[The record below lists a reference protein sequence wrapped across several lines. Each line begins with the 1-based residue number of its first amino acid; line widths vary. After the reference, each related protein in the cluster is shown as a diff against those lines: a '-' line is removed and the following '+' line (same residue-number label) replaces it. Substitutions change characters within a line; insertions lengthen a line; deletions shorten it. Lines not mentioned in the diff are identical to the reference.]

1 MLPPTG
7 CCRPRKQLKHLETTH
22 GPRRTHVLICIVI
35 CKQQNFQNN
44 MVDNVSSS
52 PPPKMHLHE
61 KFESNFCLTSSLST
75 DNQAFSGIRGLR
87 LQPASTMG
95 KAEVAI
101 FQISAISSLD
111 QIAAN
116 ARGTISRNKYFR
128 PGKRTHLPYQL
139 LINCPTSHSP
149 SQFTRSQLDRG

>member
-1 MLPPTG
+1 
-7 CCRPRKQLKHLETTH
+7 
-22 GPRRTHVLICIVI
+22 
-35 CKQQNFQNN
+35 

-52 PPPKMHLHE
+52 PPPKIYLHE

-101 FQISAISSLD
+101 FQISAISPLD
-111 QIAAN
+111 QISAN

-128 PGKRTHLPYQL
+128 LGKRTHLSYQL
-139 LINCPTSHSP
+139 LITCPTSHSH
-149 SQFTRSQLDRG
+149 SQSTGSQLDRGLLFSDLLGTAPSPQLAKTLPPSETPTPAAAAAL